1 METIKETS
9 TIIEKKPSLLRQIV
23 DEVDM
28 LDEEG
33 KVKILRKIK
42 MEKSLKLA
50 KEIDEELKNCERLV
64 AEEDI
69 ADLVSNYRKEKY
81 FSNQMVKK

>member
-42 MEKSLKLA
+42 MEKLLTLA
-50 KEIDEELKNCERLV
+50 K
-64 AEEDI
+64 I
-69 ADLVSNYRKEKY
+69 ADESMQGKWKTMSEDEITEMVSANRKKWYEE
-81 FSNQMVKK
+81 SLNR